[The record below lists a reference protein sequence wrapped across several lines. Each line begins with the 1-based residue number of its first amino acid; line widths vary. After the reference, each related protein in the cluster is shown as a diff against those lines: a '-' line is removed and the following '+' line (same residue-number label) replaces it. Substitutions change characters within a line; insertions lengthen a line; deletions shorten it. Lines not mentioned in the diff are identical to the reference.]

1 MFSASNYFKQNLPPT
16 PPPKKKNI
24 YHTRKHSFDSGHAEQ
39 VSGIRPAMVPPHVN
53 PEGCLV
59 AILHSTKNADYEKL
73 G

>member
-1 MFSASNYFKQNLPPT
+1 MFSASNYFKQNLPP
-16 PPPKKKNI
+16 PRPKKKN
-24 YHTRKHSFDSGHAEQ
+24 HARQHSFDSGHAEQ

-59 AILHSTKNADYEKL
+59 AILRSTKNADYEKL